1 VDAGELAPYS
11 VASLSQTSK
20 VEGQTEITVDGQP
33 STVVL
38 ENDFIRAEF
47 NESGDLIR
55 IFDKKAQ
62 REVLTEGGTANQ
74 FQLFEDRP
82 MNFDAWDIDAYYDD
96 RTWLAEPA
104 SSIAWIECGPLRQ
117 TIEIKRKA
125 LHSEI
130 VQRISLSHHSP
141 RLDFDTTVHW
151 MERNTMLKVAFPVD
165 VLAPQATY
173 EIQWGNVTRPTHR
186 NTSWDWGRF
195 ETCAH
200 KWVDLSEG
208 GYGVSLLNDCKYGHD
223 IHDNVMRITLLRS
236 PTLPDPMADFGEH
249 HFTYSLLPHVG
260 AWNEETQREAYLLND
275 PIIVYRSKVTGQK
288 SGATR
293 LPSLV
298 TCHSVNVIIET
309 IKRAEDGDGVI
320 VRLYECQRKRGQ
332 VKVQFGREVEAAW
345 VTNLLEEN
353 ESALGVDG
361 ASIPLNLRPYQIMTM
376 RIRFK

>member
-1 VDAGELAPYS
+1 
-11 VASLSQTSK
+11 
-20 VEGQTEITVDGQP
+20 
-33 STVVL
+33 
-38 ENDFIRAEF
+38 
-47 NESGDLIR
+47 
-55 IFDKKAQ
+55 
-62 REVLTEGGTANQ
+62 
-74 FQLFEDRP
+74 
-82 MNFDAWDIDAYYDD
+82 
-96 RTWLAEPA
+96 
-104 SSIAWIECGPLRQ
+104 
-117 TIEIKRKA
+117 
-125 LHSEI
+125 
-130 VQRISLSHHSP
+130 
-141 RLDFDTTVHW
+141 
-151 MERNTMLKVAFPVD
+151 
-165 VLAPQATY
+165 
-173 EIQWGNVTRPTHR
+173 
-186 NTSWDWGRF
+186 
-195 ETCAH
+195 
-200 KWVDLSEG
+200 
-208 GYGVSLLNDCKYGHD
+208 
-223 IHDNVMRITLLRS
+223 MRITLLRS